1 MKIAVGEKV
10 AGKFQYN
17 RFAALM
23 NNSDYYQKA
32 YSATQNSDGMVDQMQ
47 DAYADSIEGRLN
59 SLQSAGEQIITTL
72 FDQDNI
78 EPILGQATNL
88 LNVINQIISAV
99 GGGLPTFTAFSGL
112 LLKMFSSQIGEQ
124 ASRIAT
130 NIQTSVQASKNA
142 GQMDNALEK
151 IQGRAGDEGDEET
164 KSGIGKIRNV
174 LQGES
179 FGSLSS
185 NTQEK
190 VLAASQEVLAAE
202 SKIASVKEQQRDLQD
217 DINRDLENDSRL
229 ADVILSEEKK
239 RYELGEQNLQR
250 AKQKLDAEVAFGELT
265 EEEAAERE
273 AALAL
278 AEKEVAADREKYE
291 QTRASL
297 NVALQLDN
305 CTLDELKALDAMNAK
320 LGDATNYAER
330 YKEYT
335 KQAAEAQGEM
345 DAATSGLQGL
355 GEQVDTEKAVTGITN
370 LVSGLT
376 NVVFLLQSVGSLW
389 ET

>member
-112 LLKMFSSQIGEQ
+112 LLKTFSSQIGEQ
-124 ASRIAT
+124 ASRITT
-130 NIQTSVQASKNA
+130 NIQTSIQASKNA
-142 GQMDNALEK
+142 KQMDSALEN
-151 IQGRAGDEGDEET
+151 IQGRANGEEDKET
-164 KSGIGKIRNV
+164 SGRIGEIRNV

-179 FGSLSS
+179 FGSLTSD
-185 NTQEK
+185 TQER
-190 VLAASQEVLAAE
+190 VLAASKEVLTADN
-202 SKIASVKEQQRDLQD
+202 KIAAVKQQQRELQE
-217 DINRDLENDSRL
+217 DINKDLKNSSAL
-229 ADVILSEEKK
+229 ADTILKEEKA
-239 RYELGEQNLQR
+239 RYELGEKRVAQ
-250 AKQKLDAEVAFGELT
+250 AEQKFNAEKASGNLT
-265 EEEAAERE
+265 EEEIAERE
-273 AALAL
+273 AELELART
-278 AEKEVAADREKYE
+278 EVEVDRQRYE
-291 QTRASL
+291 QTEAMVNL
-297 NVALQLDN
+297 GGQLDN
-305 CTLDELKALDAMNAK
+305 YTLEELKTLDAMNAK
-320 LGDATNYAER
+320 LGNTTNYAER

-335 KQAAEAQGEM
+335 EQAAEAEGEM
-345 DAATSGLQGL
+345 VAATSGLQGL
-355 GEQVDTEKAVTGITN
+355 REQVDTEKAVTGITN

-376 NVVFLLQSVGSLW
+376 SVVFLLQSAGSL
-389 ET
+389 

>member
-47 DAYADSIEGRLN
+47 DTYADSIEGRLN

-112 LLKMFSSQIGEQ
+112 LLKTFSSQIGEQ
-124 ASRIAT
+124 ASRITT
-130 NIQTSVQASKNA
+130 NIQTSIQASKNA
-142 GQMDNALEK
+142 KQMDSALEN
-151 IQGRAGDEGDEET
+151 IQGRANSEEDKET
-164 KSGIGKIRNV
+164 SGRIGEIRNV

-179 FGSLSS
+179 FGSLTSD
-185 NTQEK
+185 TQER
-190 VLAASQEVLAAE
+190 VLAASKEVLTADN
-202 SKIASVKEQQRDLQD
+202 KIATVKQQQRELQE
-217 DINRDLENDSRL
+217 DINKDLENSATL
-229 ADVILSEEKK
+229 ADTILKEEKA
-239 RYELGEQNLQR
+239 RYELGEKRVAQ
-250 AKQKLDAEVAFGELT
+250 AEQKFNAEKASGNLT
-265 EEEAAERE
+265 EEEIAERE
-273 AALAL
+273 AELELAR
-278 AEKEVAADREKYE
+278 AEVEVDRQRYE
-291 QTRASL
+291 QTEAMVNL
-297 NVALQLDN
+297 GGQLDN
-305 CTLDELKALDAMNAK
+305 YTLEELKTLDAMNAK
-320 LGDATNYAER
+320 LGNTTNYAER

-335 KQAAEAQGEM
+335 EQAAEAEGEM
-345 DAATSGLQGL
+345 AAATSGLQGL
-355 GEQVDTEKAVTGITN
+355 REQVDTEKAVTGITN

-376 NVVFLLQSVGSLW
+376 SVVFLLQSAGSL
-389 ET
+389 